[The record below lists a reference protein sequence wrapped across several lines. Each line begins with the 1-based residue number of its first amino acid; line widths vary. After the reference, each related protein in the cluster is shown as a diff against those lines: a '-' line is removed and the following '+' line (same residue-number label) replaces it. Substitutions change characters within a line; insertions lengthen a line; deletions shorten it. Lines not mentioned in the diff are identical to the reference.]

1 MRFSPSARACRLTFP
16 PMLRIMKAPKGVFF
30 MRHAWLILTHG
41 NFEILE
47 KQLRFLDSENADFY
61 IHADAK
67 TAFDPERFRAVPE
80 KSRVT
85 FVKRH
90 RISWGHF
97 AMVEAELELL
107 RAAVP
112 GGYDYYH
119 LLSGVDVP
127 VKTRAYIENYFT
139 RAPGRNYVSFLS
151 PEISRTD
158 LYRVRFY
165 YPLQRYNIRKPAVRR
180 TLRNLSAALQL
191 GFGVDRTRRRPDGFV
206 FQKGAQ
212 WFSITHALAQY
223 LLEKE
228 SEIREFFSDTYCPD
242 EMFVQTEIVNS
253 PFRDTLPEHA
263 FENDYASCLR
273 YIDWQRAI
281 PTHSRTATSMNFSPH
296 RKRRSSR
303 GSLITARAPA
313 SLTRS
318 LTVSD
323 NFLSGARMFF
333 RAPFFV
339 LADGRHIWYSVS
351 IWCICQA
358 AHILCAKPQSVRSF
372 RERE

>member
-1 MRFSPSARACRLTFP
+1 MRFPPSARACRLTFP

-67 TAFDPERFRAVPE
+67 AAFDPERFRAVPK

-85 FVKRH
+85 FVPRH

-273 YIDWQRAI
+273 YIDWQRGNPYTFTDGDLDELLAA
-281 PTHSRTATSMNFSPH
+281 PETALFARKFDYRTSPGVVDALFD
-296 RKRRSSR
+296 RF
-303 GSLITARAPA
+303 G
-313 SLTRS
+313 
-318 LTVSD
+318 
-323 NFLSGARMFF
+323 
-333 RAPFFV
+333 
-339 LADGRHIWYSVS
+339 
-351 IWCICQA
+351 
-358 AHILCAKPQSVRSF
+358 
-372 RERE
+372 

>member
-1 MRFSPSARACRLTFP
+1 MRFSPSARASRLTFP

-30 MRHAWLILTHG
+30 MRHAWLIITHG

-47 KQLRFLDSENADFY
+47 KQLRFLDSENADFF
-61 IHADAK
+61 IHVDARVK
-67 TAFDPERFRAVPE
+67 DFDFAHVRSIPR

-85 FVKRH
+85 FLDRKP
-90 RISWGHF
+90 ISWGHF
-97 AMVEAELELL
+97 SQVDCELRLL
-107 RAAVP
+107 CAAVP

-212 WFSITHALAQY
+212 WFSITYAVSYTHL
-223 LLEKE
+223 
-228 SEIREFFSDTYCPD
+228 
-242 EMFVQTEIVNS
+242 
-253 PFRDTLPEHA
+253 TLPT
-263 FENDYASCLR
+263 N
-273 YIDWQRAI
+273 
-281 PTHSRTATSMNFSPH
+281 
-296 RKRRSSR
+296 
-303 GSLITARAPA
+303 
-313 SLTRS
+313 
-318 LTVSD
+318 
-323 NFLSGARMFF
+323 
-333 RAPFFV
+333 
-339 LADGRHIWYSVS
+339 
-351 IWCICQA
+351 
-358 AHILCAKPQSVRSF
+358 
-372 RERE
+372 REV

>member
-1 MRFSPSARACRLTFP
+1 
-16 PMLRIMKAPKGVFF
+16 

-67 TAFDPERFRAVPE
+67 AAFDPERFRAVPK

-85 FVKRH
+85 FVPRH

-127 VKTRAYIENYFT
+127 LKTRAYIEDYFA
-139 RAPGRNYVSFLS
+139 REPGRNYVSFLA
-151 PEISRTD
+151 PEISRAN
-158 LYRVRFY
+158 LYRVMFY

-180 TLRNLSAALQL
+180 ALRNLTGAIQL
-191 GFGVDRTRRRPDGFV
+191 GLGVDRTRRLPDGFV
-206 FQKGAQ
+206 FQKGSQ
-212 WFSITHALAQY
+212 WFSITHALAAY

-228 SEIREFFSDTYCPD
+228 PEIRKLFTDTYCPD
-242 EMFVQTEIVNS
+242 ELFVQTEIMNS
-253 PFRDTLPEHA
+253 PFRDTIPAAA
-263 FENDYASCLR
+263 FGSGSACCLR
-273 YIDWQRAI
+273 YIDWTRGNPYTFSDADLDELLAA
-281 PTHSRTATSMNFSPH
+281 PETALFA
-296 RKRRSSR
+296 RKFDYRSSPGIVDR
-303 GSLITARAPA
+303 L
-313 SLTRS
+313 
-318 LTVSD
+318 
-323 NFLSGARMFF
+323 F
-333 RAPFFV
+333 
-339 LADGRHIWYSVS
+339 
-351 IWCICQA
+351 
-358 AHILCAKPQSVRSF
+358 AHLG
-372 RERE
+372 E